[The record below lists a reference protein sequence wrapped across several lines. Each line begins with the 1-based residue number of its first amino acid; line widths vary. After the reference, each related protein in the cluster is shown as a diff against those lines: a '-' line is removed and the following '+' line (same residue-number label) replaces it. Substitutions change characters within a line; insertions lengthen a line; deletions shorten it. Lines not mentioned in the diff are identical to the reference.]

1 VIEVAGLAYL
11 LAIPA
16 FYGVIASGQGRAAG
30 ESGARA

>member
-16 FYGVIASGQGRAAG
+16 FYGVIASNQRRGLVKG
-30 ESGARA
+30 EAQA

>member
-16 FYGVIASGQGRAAG
+16 FYGVIARDRVPGSEQV
-30 ESGARA
+30 EARA